1 MGVSTAKTSS
11 PKDADFFINMMSLL
25 ADADTSKEEGI
36 FYMKE
41 VKELLN
47 YKTKLNERRTVQL
60 SDAER
65 LIETDRL
72 IQQELILCLI
82 YNVKE
87 LNIMM
92 NVNSMMTRDKL
103 ENINATR

>member
-1 MGVSTAKTSS
+1 MGVSAAKTAS
-11 PKDADFFINMMSLL
+11 PKDADFFIKMMSLL
-25 ADADTSKEEGI
+25 ADADAWKEEGI

-87 LNIMM
+87 LNVMM